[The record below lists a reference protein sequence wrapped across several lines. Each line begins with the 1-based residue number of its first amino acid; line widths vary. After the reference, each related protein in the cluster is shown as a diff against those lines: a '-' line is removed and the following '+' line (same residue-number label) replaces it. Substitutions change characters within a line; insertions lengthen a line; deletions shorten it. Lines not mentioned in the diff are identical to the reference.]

1 MIDISR
7 SRDLMNN
14 IAFDCN
20 TADGIMAKYLGRAY
34 FWQIGNKAETGN
46 VLLDRRND
54 KMEQLVIAKKFS
66 VGM

>member
-1 MIDISR
+1 
-7 SRDLMNN
+7 MNN

-20 TADGIMAKYLGRAY
+20 TADGIMAKYLGRSY
-34 FWQIGNKAETGN
+34 FYQIGNKAETGN
-46 VLLDRRND
+46 IMIDRRND